1 MKAAYAALGLGEEQ
15 PVRKVPL
22 HIYRERG
29 VLMID
34 PVDTAGGGGAGG
46 GTVVVGG
53 RGGGMSNDIG
63 QTILVRMNRIEQ
75 TQTQYQVSTTT
86 QLSEIRSYVG
96 SQFRVV
102 NNNIRAFSGTVQGSL
117 VRQRASNRGQRLLA
131 QSEAD
136 EAPPMVEVSPATLSN
151 NIKTLMALWNEYK
164 FGINGRKPAERFTV
178 LQRTADR
185 ATKQKYWRR
194 NHVWQTMAR
203 LVRGGRTAE
212 RAAIEIYRVYG
223 HGTSVTKII
232 EAMIR
237 DKRLYPGGVHP
248 SLG

>member
-1 MKAAYAALGLGEEQ
+1 MK
-15 PVRKVPL
+15 
-22 HIYRERG
+22 
-29 VLMID
+29 
-34 PVDTAGGGGAGG
+34 
-46 GTVVVGG
+46 
-53 RGGGMSNDIG
+53 
-63 QTILVRMNRIEQ
+63 
-75 TQTQYQVSTTT
+75 VS
-86 QLSEIRSYVG
+86 
-96 SQFRVV
+96 
-102 NNNIRAFSGTVQGSL
+102 
-117 VRQRASNRGQRLLA
+117 
-131 QSEAD
+131 D
-136 EAPPMVEVSPATLSN
+136 HSN
-151 NIKTLMALWNEYK
+151 NDFDNIDIFRILLVPPLL
-164 FGINGRKPAERFTV
+164 PAERFTV

-194 NHVWQTMAR
+194 NHVWQTMAQ

>member
-1 MKAAYAALGLGEEQ
+1 
-15 PVRKVPL
+15 
-22 HIYRERG
+22 
-29 VLMID
+29 
-34 PVDTAGGGGAGG
+34 
-46 GTVVVGG
+46 
-53 RGGGMSNDIG
+53 MSNDIG